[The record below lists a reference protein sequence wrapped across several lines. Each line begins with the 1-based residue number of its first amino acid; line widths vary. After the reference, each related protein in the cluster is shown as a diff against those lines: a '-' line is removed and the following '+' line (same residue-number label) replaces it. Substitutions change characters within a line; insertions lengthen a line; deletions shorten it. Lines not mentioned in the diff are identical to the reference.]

1 MEVKSAVL
9 PATTADQNTGQHHH
23 HPSEYLE
30 FISFDHIEDCI
41 NVEEGKGTQAVC
53 GPLDCHEERS
63 GSTASGF
70 PPIARAALT
79 ATRAEHGM
87 TVHEAVRIYPKA
99 IGWAVGISFAIIVSL
114 PHVRKSELKQGLT
127 G

>member
-1 MEVKSAVL
+1 M
-9 PATTADQNTGQHHH
+9 
-23 HPSEYLE
+23 E

-41 NVEEGKGTQAVC
+41 NVEEGTATQAVY

-63 GSTASGF
+63 GSTASNF

-87 TVHEAVRIYPKA
+87 AVHEAVRIYPKA

-114 PHVRKSELKQGLT
+114 PQRTKVRVEEGVDRLMMWSATFWRYRTLYVRAAN
-127 G
+127 